1 MNTEILKFTHD
12 DGPEHQA
19 LISLVGHFIS
29 NPVISARLGA
39 PITTKPGDIWL
50 VAKEGDK
57 PCGCCIITLMS
68 WNQSLW
74 IGTLRLIPGAR
85 RARLVVTQ
93 GINPV
98 MQINRSSHLCHPFG
112 RYPRPALGK
121 SLHR

>member
-1 MNTEILKFTHD
+1 MTKDEKAAYWRQQV
-12 DGPEHQA
+12 DGFQA
-19 LISLVGHFIS
+19 SGLSTKHYC
-29 NPVISARLGA
+29 AREGIA
-39 PITTKPGDIWL
+39 
-50 VAKEGDK
+50 VA
-57 PCGCCIITLMS
+57 TLMS

>member
-1 MNTEILKFTHD
+1 MSDCNCQFVIFGATGDLACKKLL
-12 DGPEHQA
+12 PA
-19 LISLVGHFIS
+19 LYH
-29 NPVISARLGA
+29 
-39 PITTKPGDIWL
+39 
-50 VAKEGDK
+50 
-57 PCGCCIITLMS
+57 LMS

-98 MQINRSSHLCHPFG
+98 MQINRSPHLCHPFG